1 MYICIDTAHLY
12 QEVASVTLEI
22 EGHVQHAEVA
32 LAARGGKVAMHH
44 ADQVELVERHARY
57 EGDSIV
63 VVLPLVDQLL
73 IGVAICKGGLVAK
86 GGKGKAEASTHSC
99 R

>member
-1 MYICIDTAHLY
+1 
-12 QEVASVTLEI
+12 
-22 EGHVQHAEVA
+22 
-32 LAARGGKVAMHH
+32 MHH
-44 ADQVELVERHARY
+44 ADQIELVERHARHK
-57 EGDSIV
+57 GDGIV

-73 IGVAICKGGLVAK
+73 VGVAICKGRGLVAK